1 MPNRRVAP
9 GHGLKTP
16 HGIGAERKDRNSNTT
31 SRLRDRCRARPK
43 RVFVHNDL
51 DVTYA
56 PPGRHRGAPKTNLQ
70 VTAFRS
76 KITELRR
83 GAADG
88 SFRPDIGEDAARRGP
103 LLLAETASLRDT
115 SFAQIVRS
123 VKRGIE

>member
-1 MPNRRVAP
+1 MIGAVHVRNAFSCTTTSMSHV
-9 GHGLKTP
+9 HLQI
-16 HGIGAERKDRNSNTT
+16 GIGSAQD
-31 SRLRDRCRARPK
+31 
-43 RVFVHNDL
+43 H
-51 DVTYA
+51 
-56 PPGRHRGAPKTNLQ
+56 LQ

-88 SFRPDIGEDAARRGP
+88 SFRPDFGEDAARSGP

-123 VKRGIE
+123 IKRGIE